1 MRSEN
6 MLNKTGS
13 VPSNG
18 HRIRGRSS
26 ESFIDAREV
35 LSKLELKGNEVFLDA
50 GCGDGHV
57 SILAQELLDDEA
69 LIYALDNYQP
79 SIEDLT
85 SYVQAKKLTN
95 IIPIQG
101 DIAGD
106 IPLDDDTVDVCL
118 LINVFHHFVAQ
129 ESTDEAITE
138 LKRIIKPSGR
148 VAVMDY
154 KKMDTGYGPPLKFKR
169 SPEEVEEMFTKHGL
183 KMVQLDTEVGEDLEG
198 GVKSHYLLVFQK

>member
-1 MRSEN
+1 MI
-6 MLNKTGS
+6 NKTGS
-13 VPSNG
+13 DPSNG
-18 HRIRGRSS
+18 HRIRGISS

-35 LSKLELKGNEVFLDA
+35 LSKLDLKGNEVFLDA

>member
-6 MLNKTGS
+6 MSNKSGS

-26 ESFIDAREV
+26 EYFIDAREV
-35 LSKLELKGNEVFLDA
+35 LSKLELKGDEVFLDA

-57 SILAQELLDDEA
+57 SFLAREVLDNDA

-79 SIEDLT
+79 SIEDLAN
-85 SYVQAKKLTN
+85 YVQAQGITN
-95 IIPIQG
+95 IIPILG

-106 IPLDDDTVDVCL
+106 IALDDDSVDVCL
-118 LINVFHHFVAQ
+118 LINVFHHFV
-129 ESTDEAITE
+129 ENSDEAISE
-138 LKRIIKPSGR
+138 LKRITKPGGR

-169 SPEEVEEMFTKHGL
+169 SPEEVEVMFTRHGL

-198 GVKSHYLLVFQK
+198 GLKSHYLVVFQK